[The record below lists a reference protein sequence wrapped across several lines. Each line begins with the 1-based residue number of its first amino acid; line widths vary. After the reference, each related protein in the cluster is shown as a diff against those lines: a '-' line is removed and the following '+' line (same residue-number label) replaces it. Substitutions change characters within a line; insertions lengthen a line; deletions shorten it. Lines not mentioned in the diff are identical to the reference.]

1 MRMLFI
7 SISALALAACDGVI
21 EINGDGLANG
31 QTLSELELAEFDSV
45 SLRGPDNVEI
55 VLGDAFDIRVE
66 GDAEATEEVRF
77 EIRGDTLRIGRDR
90 SSGLSLTDEP
100 ATIYI
105 TMPAIN
111 GASVLGSGDMQVAR
125 AESQTFEVSIA
136 GSGSLAIGELAA
148 ERAEFDIAG
157 SGDISAAGAVA
168 NLEIGIAGSGDVE
181 AEGLEVERAEI
192 DIAGSGSVDIT
203 ASERVEGNLIGSGDV
218 RVRGDA
224 ECSSNSIGSGEMR
237 CG

>member
-1 MRMLFI
+1 MRTLFI

-31 QTLSELELAEFDSV
+31 QTLDELELAEFDSV

-66 GDAEATEEVRF
+66 GDADEQVRF
-77 EIRGDTLRIGRDR
+77 EIRRDTLRIGRES
-90 SSGLSLTDEP
+90 SSGVSINDDH

-125 AESQTFEVSIA
+125 AESDAFELSVA
-136 GSGSLAIGELAA
+136 GSGSLSIAELVAD
-148 ERAEFDIAG
+148 RAGFDIAG
-157 SGDISAAGAVA
+157 SGDVTAAGTVR

-181 AEGLEVERAEI
+181 AEDLEVERAEI
-192 DIAGSGSVDIT
+192 DIAGSGNVEIT

-224 ECSSNSIGSGEMR
+224 ECSANSIGSGEMR
-237 CG
+237 CGG

>member
-1 MRMLFI
+1 MRTLLI
-7 SISALALAACDGVI
+7 SIFALALAACDGVI
-21 EINGDGLANG
+21 EINGDGLTNG

-55 VLGDAFDIRVE
+55 VLGDTFDIRVE
-66 GDAEATEEVRF
+66 GDSDVTDRVRF
-77 EIRGDTLRIGRDR
+77 EIRRDTLRIGRES
-90 SSGLSLTDEP
+90 SSGLSINDEP

-105 TMPAIN
+105 TMPVIN

-125 AESQTFEVSIA
+125 AESDAFELSIA
-136 GSGSLAIGELAA
+136 GSGSLSIAELVAD
-148 ERAEFDIAG
+148 RAEFDIAG
-157 SGDISAAGAVA
+157 SGDVTAAGTVR

-181 AEGLEVERAEI
+181 AEDLEVERAEI
-192 DIAGSGSVDIT
+192 DIAGSGNVEIT
-203 ASERVEGNLIGSGDV
+203 ASGRVEGNLIGSGDV

-224 ECSSNSIGSGEMR
+224 ECSANSIGSGEMR